1 MCQTRFWSRCSHFQS
16 LDRHVQSL
24 CDISPSSLHAIDKP
38 VCVCAH
44 ACACVNESAMVNL
57 RKGVYGGGGA
67 CVCVF
72 VCVHVLCTCICHID
86 VLVYEWHHVSVEFPQ
101 HLIWHH
107 LNMPHETNSSYT
119 LRRKAAQPNKIMEK
133 GKI

>member
-57 RKGVYGGGGA
+57 REGVCMGEGERVY
-67 CVCVF
+67 VCLF
-72 VCVHVLCTCICHID
+72 VCTFYVRAYVI
-86 VLVYEWHHVSVEFPQ
+86 
-101 HLIWHH
+101 
-107 LNMPHETNSSYT
+107 
-119 LRRKAAQPNKIMEK
+119 
-133 GKI
+133 